1 VLPCQP
7 AGRLAR
13 VNPDAMSLRCGFS
26 RRSSSSSS
34 SSSAAAPKAAKS
46 AWFEGQFD
54 TFADESDGSIGPEGV
69 EKLCKNLEVDPA
81 DVLVLVLAWQLEASQ
96 MGYFSREEW
105 MRGAERGLSAATSM
119 AELKGLLQTKNTA
132 IRQGGRAADEQLRS
146 LHAFT
151 HKFCREE
158 RKKNIDVSAATTMLE
173 LVHGSTFP
181 KHIPSLCEYLNQHKE
196 VGKRGVSADEWSMV
210 LNFCNEI
217 VPDCS
222 NFQDDGAWPLL
233 LDDYVEWYREKENK

>member
-1 VLPCQP
+1 
-7 AGRLAR
+7 
-13 VNPDAMSLRCGFS
+13 
-26 RRSSSSSS
+26 
-34 SSSAAAPKAAKS
+34 
-46 AWFEGQFD
+46 
-54 TFADESDGSIGPEGV
+54 
-69 EKLCKNLEVDPA
+69 
-81 DVLVLVLAWQLEASQ
+81 
-96 MGYFSREEW
+96 
-105 MRGAERGLSAATSM
+105 
-119 AELKGLLQTKNTA
+119 
-132 IRQGGRAADEQLRS
+132 
-146 LHAFT
+146 
-151 HKFCREE
+151 
-158 RKKNIDVSAATTMLE
+158 MLE